1 MSARRLLQLVLL
13 VQALSAFGI
22 GLAAVRIFG
31 ASHWQGLAVGLGGVA
46 LVRLLINANNFFM
59 STRFASPTPREFRLG
74 PGARLRMFLEEFGAS
89 MLQSSWTM
97 PRACAGTRIY
107 PGAEGPPVL
116 LLHGYGCNSGYWS
129 RLLPRLDAARISHAT
144 VDLEPLMG
152 DIDGYAPL
160 VERAVERLRA
170 ATGAEQV
177 VIVAHSMGGLVAR
190 AWMRACGRA
199 RVARVIT
206 LGTPHHG
213 TCLAAFGLGL
223 NAAQMRR
230 AAPGRAA
237 PGLAA
242 QAEPPECAWLRALAA
257 GEDPAARALV
267 TSMYSHHDNIIAP
280 QTSSELPG
288 ARNLAF
294 GGVGHVALG
303 RNPRVLDAV
312 MREIAGC
319 GQAHAR
325 RREQAG

>member
-1 MSARRLLQLVLL
+1 MSARRLLQLILL
-13 VQALSAFGI
+13 VQALAALAI
-22 GLAAVRIFG
+22 GLAAVQIFG
-31 ASHWQGLAVGLGGVA
+31 ASRWQALALGLGSVV

-59 STRFASPTPREFRLG
+59 SARFASPTPEEYRVKG
-74 PGARLRMFLEEFGAS
+74 VGARLRMFFEEFSTS

-97 PRACAGTRIY
+97 PRASARTRIH
-107 PGAEGPPVL
+107 PGSAAPPVL

-129 RLLPRLDAARISHAT
+129 HLLPRLDAAGISHAT
-144 VDLEPLMG
+144 VDLEPIMG

-160 VERAVERLRA
+160 VERAVESLRA
-170 ATGAEQV
+170 ATGADRV

-190 AWMRACGRA
+190 AWMRAFGTA

-206 LGTPHHG
+206 LGSPHHG

-230 AAPGRAA
+230 MAKD
-237 PGLAA
+237 
-242 QAEPPECAWLRALAA
+242 EPPECAWLRALAQ
-257 GEDPAARALV
+257 GEDAAARALV
-267 TSMYSHHDNIIAP
+267 TSIFSHQDNIIAP

-312 MREIAGC
+312 MRELSAL
-319 GQAHAR
+319 
-325 RREQAG
+325 REQEEAVQ

>member
-1 MSARRLLQLVLL
+1 MSARRLLQLLLL
-13 VQALSAFGI
+13 VQALAALGI

-31 ASHWQGLAVGLGGVA
+31 ASRWQALALGLGSVV
-46 LVRLLINANNFFM
+46 LVRLFINLNNFFM
-59 STRFASPTPREFRLG
+59 SARFASPTPGEYRLG
-74 PGARLRMFLEEFGAS
+74 FTARVRMFLEEFSTS

-97 PRACAGTRIY
+97 PRASARTRLH
-107 PGAEGPPVL
+107 PGSNMPPVL

-129 RLLPRLDAARISHAT
+129 HLVPRLDAAGISHAS
-144 VDLEPLMG
+144 VDLEPLTG

-160 VERAVERLRA
+160 VERAVEALRT
-170 ATGAEQV
+170 ATGADKV
-177 VIVAHSMGGLVAR
+177 IIVAHSMGGLVAR
-190 AWMRACGRA
+190 AWMRACGSA

-230 AAPGRAA
+230 VAQGRAA
-237 PGLAA
+237 RD
-242 QAEPPECAWLRALAA
+242 EPPECAWLRALAA
-257 GEDPAARALV
+257 NEDAAARALV
-267 TSMYSHHDNIIAP
+267 TSIFSHHDNIIAP

-312 MREIAGC
+312 MAEIAGLRE
-319 GQAHAR
+319 AALR
-325 RREQAG
+325 RAGA